1 MLNKIKLISSFE
13 FKQLIK
19 NKSYKITTAIF
30 FALALLAAFAPRLI
44 QGNLFK
50 SITEEFNKTQK
61 LGIIINDDSIDES
74 ELKSFLSNYEVHL
87 YTDEEKLK
95 DDVLSKELD
104 RGAIIDAASIQK
116 FVLNSKLTDMGD
128 SLDGALN
135 EYRYKKLIEAEGL
148 DYSKIKALEANQ
160 YQINEV
166 ILGKDSKQ
174 NYFIIYILLFLLYMI
189 ILTYGQITATSVA
202 KEKND
207 RTMELLITS
216 TKPKYLILSKVL
228 ATVFS
233 AVLQVSAIFIGFAVG
248 YVFNKE
254 YWSDIFSITSA
265 PIQLVVTFILFM
277 IAGFFLYLFI
287 FATLGALVNKI
298 EEVSQSISS
307 ATILIVLAYFGAIF
321 ALTTGSE
328 SSFVTFLSYFPL
340 TSPFVM
346 FIRAGMLNISI
357 AEVAISFAI
366 LVISAYLI
374 YKLACDIYRLGT
386 LQYGNR
392 MTLKQAFKAL
402 REDKKNKNNE

>member
-61 LGIIINDDSIDES
+61 LGIIINDDGIDES

-357 AEVAISFAI
+357 AEVALSFAI

>member
-30 FALALLAAFAPRLI
+30 FTLALLAAFAPRLI

-61 LGIIINDDSIDES
+61 LGIIINDDGIDES

-104 RGAIIDAASIQK
+104 RGAIIDADSIQK

-135 EYRYKKLIEAEGL
+135 EYRYKKLIEAEGM

-248 YVFNKE
+248 YLFNKE

-346 FIRAGMLNISI
+346 FIRAGMVNISI
-357 AEVAISFAI
+357 VEVAISFAI
-366 LVISAYLI
+366 LVVSAYLI

>member
-50 SITEEFNKTQK
+50 SITEELNKTQK
-61 LGIIINDDSIDES
+61 LGIIINDDGIDES
-74 ELKSFLSNYEVHL
+74 ELKSFLSNYEVHI

-104 RGAIIDAASIQK
+104 RGAIIDADSIQK

-135 EYRYKKLIEAEGL
+135 EYRYKKLIETEGL

-248 YVFNKE
+248 YLFNKE

-357 AEVAISFAI
+357 AEVALSFAI

>member
-1 MLNKIKLISSFE
+1 MKNKVGLITSFE

-19 NKSYKITTAIF
+19 TKSYKITTVVF
-30 FALALLAAFAPRLI
+30 FVLALLGAFVPRLI

-50 SITEEFNKTQK
+50 SITDEFNKTQK
-61 LGIIINDDSIDES
+61 LGIIIKDDSIDES
-74 ELKSFLSNYEVHL
+74 ELKSFLSKYEVL
-87 YTDEEKLK
+87 DYDDEEKLK
-95 DDVLSKELD
+95 EDILSKDID
-104 RGAIIDAASIQK
+104 RAVVIKADSIQK
-116 FVLNSKLTDMGD
+116 FVLNSKLTDMGAG
-128 SLDGALN
+128 LDRALN
-135 EYRYKKLIEAEGL
+135 EYWYKNLIEAEGL
-148 DYSKIKALEANQ
+148 DYNKVKALEANQ

-166 ILGKDSKQ
+166 VLGKDSKQ

-228 ATVFS
+228 ATVLS
-233 AVLQVSAIFIGFAVG
+233 AVIQVSFLFIGFAVG
-248 YVFNKE
+248 YLFNKE

-265 PIQLVVTFILFM
+265 PIQLVITFILFM

-321 ALTTGSE
+321 ALTSGSE
-328 SSFVTFLSYFPL
+328 SSFVAFLSYFPL

-357 AEVAISFAI
+357 IEIAASFAI
-366 LVISAYLI
+366 LVVSAYFI

-402 REDKKNKNNE
+402 REDKKTKSNE

>member
-19 NKSYKITTAIF
+19 NKSYKITTVIF

-50 SITEEFNKTQK
+50 SITEELNKTQK
-61 LGIIINDDSIDES
+61 LGIIINDDGIDES

-104 RGAIIDAASIQK
+104 RGAIIDADSIQK

-135 EYRYKKLIEAEGL
+135 EYRYKKLIEAEGI
-148 DYSKIKALEANQ
+148 DYTKLKSIEANQ

-166 ILGKDSKQ
+166 VLGKDSKQ

-248 YVFNKE
+248 YLFNKE

>member
-30 FALALLAAFAPRLI
+30 FVFALLAAFAPRLI

-50 SITEEFNKTQK
+50 SITEELNKTQK
-61 LGIIINDDSIDES
+61 LGIIIDDDNIDES

-104 RGAIIDAASIQK
+104 RGAIIDADSIQK

-248 YVFNKE
+248 YLFNKE

-357 AEVAISFAI
+357 AEVALSFAI

>member
-50 SITEEFNKTQK
+50 SITEELNKTQK
-61 LGIIINDDSIDES
+61 LGIIIDDDNIDES

-104 RGAIIDAASIQK
+104 RGVIIDADSIQK

-135 EYRYKKLIEAEGL
+135 EYRYKKLIESEGI
-148 DYSKIKALEANQ
+148 DYTKLKSIEANQ

-166 ILGKDSKQ
+166 VLGKDSKQ

-233 AVLQVSAIFIGFAVG
+233 AVLQVSSIFIGFAVG
-248 YVFNKE
+248 YLFNKE

-357 AEVAISFAI
+357 AEVALSFAI

>member
-30 FALALLAAFAPRLI
+30 FALALLAAFVPRLI

-50 SITEEFNKTQK
+50 SITDEFNKTQK
-61 LGIIINDDSIDES
+61 LGVIINDDSIDKS

-104 RGAIIDAASIQK
+104 RGAIIDVDSIQK

-128 SLDGALN
+128 GLDRVLN
-135 EYRYKKLIEAEGL
+135 EYRYKKLIEAEGI

-166 ILGKDSKQ
+166 VLGKDSKQ

-228 ATVFS
+228 ATVLS
-233 AVLQVSAIFIGFAVG
+233 AVIQVSFLFIGFGLG
-248 YVFNKE
+248 YLFNKE

-265 PIQLVVTFILFM
+265 PIQIIAIFILFM

-321 ALTTGSE
+321 ALTSGSE
-328 SSFVTFLSYFPL
+328 SSFVAFLSYFPL

-346 FIRAGMLNISI
+346 FIRAGMVNISI
-357 AEVAISFAI
+357 VEVAISFAI
-366 LVISAYLI
+366 LVVSAYFI

-392 MTLKQAFKAL
+392 MTLKKAFKAL
-402 REDKKNKNNE
+402 REDKKTKSNE

>member
-30 FALALLAAFAPRLI
+30 FVLALLAAFVPRLI

-50 SITEEFNKTQK
+50 SITEELNKTQK
-61 LGIIINDDSIDES
+61 LGIIINDDGIDES

-104 RGAIIDAASIQK
+104 RGAIIDADSIQK

-248 YVFNKE
+248 YLFNKE

-357 AEVAISFAI
+357 AEVALSFAI
-366 LVISAYLI
+366 LVVSAYLI

>member
-61 LGIIINDDSIDES
+61 LGIIINDDGIDES

>member
-1 MLNKIKLISSFE
+1 MKNKVGLITSFE

-19 NKSYKITTAIF
+19 TKSYKITTVVF
-30 FALALLAAFAPRLI
+30 FVLALLGAFVPRLI

-50 SITEEFNKTQK
+50 SITDEFNKTQK
-61 LGIIINDDSIDES
+61 LGVIINDDSIDES
-74 ELKSFLSNYEVHL
+74 KLKSFLSNYEVHL

-104 RGAIIDAASIQK
+104 RGAIIDVDSIQK
-116 FVLNSKLTDMGD
+116 FVLNSKLTDVGD
-128 SLDGALN
+128 GLDRVLN
-135 EYRYKKLIEAEGL
+135 EYRYKKLLDAEGI
-148 DYSKIKALEANQ
+148 DYAKLKSIEANQ

-228 ATVFS
+228 ATVLS
-233 AVLQVSAIFIGFAVG
+233 AVIQVSFLFIGFGLG
-248 YVFNKE
+248 YLFNKE

-265 PIQLVVTFILFM
+265 PIQIIAIFILFM

-357 AEVAISFAI
+357 IEIAASFAI
-366 LVISAYLI
+366 LVLSAYFI

-402 REDKKNKNNE
+402 REDKKAKSNE

>member
-30 FALALLAAFAPRLI
+30 FALALLAAFVPRLI

-50 SITEEFNKTQK
+50 SITDEFNKTQK
-61 LGIIINDDSIDES
+61 LGIIIKDESVNES

-104 RGAIIDAASIQK
+104 RGAIIDVDSIQK

-128 SLDGALN
+128 GLDRVLN
-135 EYRYKKLIEAEGL
+135 EYRYKKLIEAEGI

-166 ILGKDSKQ
+166 VLGKDSKQ

-228 ATVFS
+228 ATVLS
-233 AVLQVSAIFIGFAVG
+233 AVIQVSFLFIGFGLG
-248 YVFNKE
+248 YLFNKE
-254 YWSDIFSITSA
+254 YWADIFSITSA

-307 ATILIVLAYFGAIF
+307 ATLLIVLAYFGAIF

-328 SSFVTFLSYFPL
+328 SSFVTILSYFPL

-357 AEVAISFAI
+357 VEIAASFVI
-366 LVISAYLI
+366 LVVSAYFV

-392 MTLKQAFKAL
+392 MTLKLAFKAL
-402 REDKKNKNNE
+402 REDKKTKSNE

>member
-1 MLNKIKLISSFE
+1 MKNKIGLITSFE

-19 NKSYKITTAIF
+19 TKSYKITTIVF
-30 FALALLAAFAPRLI
+30 FVLALLAAFVPRLI
-44 QGNLFK
+44 QGDLFR

-61 LGIIINDDSIDES
+61 LGIIIKDDSIDES
-74 ELKSFLSNYEVHL
+74 ELKSFLSKYEVL
-87 YTDEEKLK
+87 DYDDEEKLK
-95 DDVLSKELD
+95 EDILSKDID
-104 RGAIIDAASIQK
+104 RAVVIKADSIQK

-128 SLDGALN
+128 GLDRNLN
-135 EYRYKKLIEAEGL
+135 EYRYKKLIESEGI
-148 DYSKIKALEANQ
+148 DYTKIKTLEENK
-160 YQINEV
+160 YKVNEIV
-166 ILGKDSKQ
+166 LGKDSKQ
-174 NYFIIYILLFLLYMI
+174 NYFIIYFLLFLLYMI

-228 ATVFS
+228 ATVLS
-233 AVLQVSAIFIGFAVG
+233 AVIQVSFLFIGFAVG
-248 YVFNKE
+248 YLFNKE

-265 PIQLVVTFILFM
+265 PIQLVITFILFM

-307 ATILIVLAYFGAIF
+307 ATLLIVLAYFGAIF

-328 SSFVTFLSYFPL
+328 SSLVTFLSYFPL

-357 AEVAISFAI
+357 IEIAASFAI
-366 LVISAYLI
+366 LVVSAYFI

-402 REDKKNKNNE
+402 REDKKTKSNE

>member
-1 MLNKIKLISSFE
+1 MKNKVGLITSFE

-19 NKSYKITTAIF
+19 TKSYKITTVVF
-30 FALALLAAFAPRLI
+30 FVLALLGAFVPRLI

-50 SITEEFNKTQK
+50 SITDEFNKTQK
-61 LGIIINDDSIDES
+61 LGIIIKDDSIDES
-74 ELKSFLSNYEVHL
+74 ELKSFLSKYEVL
-87 YTDEEKLK
+87 DYDDEEKLK
-95 DDVLSKELD
+95 EDILSKDID
-104 RGAIIDAASIQK
+104 RAVVIKADSIQK

-128 SLDGALN
+128 GLDRALN
-135 EYRYKKLIEAEGL
+135 EYRYKNLIEAEGL
-148 DYSKIKALEANQ
+148 DYNKVKALEANQ

-166 ILGKDSKQ
+166 VLGKDSEQ

-228 ATVFS
+228 ATVLS
-233 AVLQVSAIFIGFAVG
+233 AVIQVSFLFIGFAVG
-248 YVFNKE
+248 YLFNKE

-265 PIQLVVTFILFM
+265 PIQLVITFILFM

-321 ALTTGSE
+321 ALTSGSE
-328 SSFVTFLSYFPL
+328 SSFVAFLSYFPL

-357 AEVAISFAI
+357 IEIAASFAI
-366 LVISAYLI
+366 LVVSAYFI

-402 REDKKNKNNE
+402 REDKKTKSNE

>member
-50 SITEEFNKTQK
+50 SITEELNKTQK

-95 DDVLSKELD
+95 DDVLNKELD
-104 RGAIIDAASIQK
+104 RGAIIDADSIQK

-248 YVFNKE
+248 YLFNKE

-357 AEVAISFAI
+357 AEVALSFAI

>member
-1 MLNKIKLISSFE
+1 MKNKVGLITSFE

-19 NKSYKITTAIF
+19 TKSYKITTVVF
-30 FALALLAAFAPRLI
+30 FVLALLGAFVPRLI

-50 SITEEFNKTQK
+50 SITDEFNKTQK
-61 LGIIINDDSIDES
+61 LGVIINDDSIDKS
-74 ELKSFLSNYEVHL
+74 ELKSFLSNYVVHL

-104 RGAIIDAASIQK
+104 RGAIIDVDSIQK

-128 SLDGALN
+128 GLDRVLN
-135 EYRYKKLIEAEGL
+135 EYRYKKLIEAEGI

-160 YQINEV
+160 YQINEAV
-166 ILGKDSKQ
+166 LGKDSKQ

-228 ATVFS
+228 ATVLS
-233 AVLQVSAIFIGFAVG
+233 AVIQVSFLFIGFGLG
-248 YVFNKE
+248 YLFNKE

-307 ATILIVLAYFGAIF
+307 ATLLIVLAYFGAIF

-328 SSFVTFLSYFPL
+328 SSFVTILSYFPL

-357 AEVAISFAI
+357 VEIAASFAI
-366 LVISAYLI
+366 LVVSAYFV

-402 REDKKNKNNE
+402 REDKKTKSDE

>member
-1 MLNKIKLISSFE
+1 MKNKVGLITSFE

-19 NKSYKITTAIF
+19 TKSYKITTIVF
-30 FALALLAAFAPRLI
+30 FVLALLGAFVPRLI
-44 QGNLFK
+44 QGNIFK
-50 SITEEFNKTQK
+50 SITDEFNKTQK
-61 LGIIINDDSIDES
+61 LGVIINDDSIDES

-104 RGAIIDAASIQK
+104 RGAIIDVDSILK

-128 SLDGALN
+128 GLDRVLN
-135 EYRYKKLIEAEGL
+135 EYRYKKLIEAEGI
-148 DYSKIKALEANQ
+148 DYAKIKALQLNQ

-166 ILGKDSKQ
+166 VLGKDSKQ

-228 ATVFS
+228 ATVLS
-233 AVLQVSAIFIGFAVG
+233 AVIQVSFLFIGFGLG
-248 YVFNKE
+248 YLFNKE

-265 PIQLVVTFILFM
+265 PIQIIAIFILFM

-321 ALTTGSE
+321 ALTSGSE
-328 SSFVTFLSYFPL
+328 SSFVAFLSYFPL

-346 FIRAGMLNISI
+346 FIRAGMVNISI
-357 AEVAISFAI
+357 VEVAISFAI
-366 LVISAYLI
+366 LVVSAYFI

-402 REDKKNKNNE
+402 REDKKTKSNE

>member
-50 SITEEFNKTQK
+50 SITEELNKTQK
-61 LGIIINDDSIDES
+61 LGIIINDDGIDES
-74 ELKSFLSNYEVHL
+74 ELKSFLSNYEVHI

-104 RGAIIDAASIQK
+104 RGAIIDADSIQK

-135 EYRYKKLIEAEGL
+135 EYRYKKLIEAEGV
-148 DYSKIKALEANQ
+148 DYSKIKALEENQ

-166 ILGKDSKQ
+166 VLGKDSKQ

-248 YVFNKE
+248 YLFNKE

-357 AEVAISFAI
+357 AEVALSFAI

>member
-1 MLNKIKLISSFE
+1 MKNKVGLITSFE

-19 NKSYKITTAIF
+19 TKSYKITTVVF
-30 FALALLAAFAPRLI
+30 FVLALLGAFVPRLI

-50 SITEEFNKTQK
+50 SITDEFNKTQK
-61 LGIIINDDSIDES
+61 LGIIIKDDSIDES
-74 ELKSFLSNYEVHL
+74 ELKSFLSKYEVL
-87 YTDEEKLK
+87 DYDDEEKLK
-95 DDVLSKELD
+95 EDILSKDID
-104 RGAIIDAASIQK
+104 RAVVIKADSIQK

-128 SLDGALN
+128 GLDGNLN
-135 EYRYKKLIEAEGL
+135 EYRYKKLIESEGI
-148 DYSKIKALEANQ
+148 DYTKIKTLEENK
-160 YQINEV
+160 YQVNEIV
-166 ILGKDSKQ
+166 LGKDSKQ

-228 ATVFS
+228 ATVLS
-233 AVLQVSAIFIGFAVG
+233 AVIQVSFLFIGFAVG
-248 YVFNKE
+248 YLFNKE

-265 PIQLVVTFILFM
+265 PIQLVITFILFM

-321 ALTTGSE
+321 ALTSGSE
-328 SSFVTFLSYFPL
+328 SSFVAFLSYFPL

-357 AEVAISFAI
+357 IEIAASFAI
-366 LVISAYLI
+366 LVVSAYFI

-402 REDKKNKNNE
+402 REDKKTKSNE

>member
-1 MLNKIKLISSFE
+1 MKNKVGLITSFE

-19 NKSYKITTAIF
+19 TKSYKITTVVF
-30 FALALLAAFAPRLI
+30 FILALLGAFVPRLI

-50 SITEEFNKTQK
+50 SITDEFNKTQK
-61 LGIIINDDSIDES
+61 LGVIINDDSIDES

-104 RGAIIDAASIQK
+104 RGAIIDSDSVQK
-116 FVLNSKLTDMGD
+116 FVLNSKLTDMND
-128 SLDGALN
+128 SLDGILN
-135 EYRYKKLIEAEGL
+135 EYRYKKLLDAEGI
-148 DYSKIKALEANQ
+148 DYTKIKALQLDQ

-166 ILGKDSKQ
+166 VLGKDSKQ

-216 TKPKYLILSKVL
+216 TKPRYLILSKVL
-228 ATVFS
+228 ATVLS
-233 AVLQVSAIFIGFAVG
+233 AVIQVSFLFIGFAVG
-248 YVFNKE
+248 YLFNKE
-254 YWSDIFSITSA
+254 YWADIFSITSA
-265 PIQLVVTFILFM
+265 PIQLVATFIIFM

-307 ATILIVLAYFGAIF
+307 AMFLIVFAYLGAIF
-321 ALTTGSE
+321 ALNVGADSG
-328 SSFVTFLSYFPL
+328 FVKFLSYFPL

-357 AEVAISFAI
+357 IEIAASFAI
-366 LVISAYLI
+366 LVVSAYFI

-402 REDKKNKNNE
+402 KEDKKTKSNE

>member
-1 MLNKIKLISSFE
+1 MKNKVGLITSFE

-19 NKSYKITTAIF
+19 TKSYKITTVVF
-30 FALALLAAFAPRLI
+30 FVLALLGAFVPRLI

-50 SITEEFNKTQK
+50 SITDEFNKTQK
-61 LGIIINDDSIDES
+61 LGVIINDDSIDES

-104 RGAIIDAASIQK
+104 RGAIIDSDSVQK

-128 SLDGALN
+128 GLDRVLN
-135 EYRYKKLIEAEGL
+135 EYRYKKLIEAEGM
-148 DYSKIKALEANQ
+148 DYSKIKALEENQ

-166 ILGKDSKQ
+166 VLGKDSKQ

-228 ATVFS
+228 ATVLS
-233 AVLQVSAIFIGFAVG
+233 AVIQVSFLFIGFGIG
-248 YVFNKE
+248 YLFNKE

-265 PIQLVVTFILFM
+265 PIQIIAIFILFM

-321 ALTTGSE
+321 ALTSGSE
-328 SSFVTFLSYFPL
+328 SSFVAFLSYFPL

-346 FIRAGMLNISI
+346 FIRAGMVNISI
-357 AEVAISFAI
+357 VEVAISFAI
-366 LVISAYLI
+366 LVVSAYFI

-402 REDKKNKNNE
+402 REDKKTKSNE

>member
-30 FALALLAAFAPRLI
+30 FALALLAAFVPRLI

-50 SITEEFNKTQK
+50 SITDEFNKTQK
-61 LGIIINDDSIDES
+61 LGIIIKDESVNES

-104 RGAIIDAASIQK
+104 RGAIIDADSIQK

-128 SLDGALN
+128 GLDSVLN
-135 EYRYKKLIEAEGL
+135 EYRYKKFIEAEGM
-148 DYSKIKALEANQ
+148 DYSKIKALEENQ

-166 ILGKDSKQ
+166 VLGKDSKQ
-174 NYFIIYILLFLLYMI
+174 NYFIIYFLLFLLYMI

-228 ATVFS
+228 ATVLS
-233 AVLQVSAIFIGFAVG
+233 AVIQVSFLFIGFGLG
-248 YVFNKE
+248 YLFNKE
-254 YWSDIFSITSA
+254 YWADIFSITSA

-307 ATILIVLAYFGAIF
+307 ATLLIVLAYFGAIF

-328 SSFVTFLSYFPL
+328 SSFVTILSYFPL

-357 AEVAISFAI
+357 VEIAASFAI
-366 LVISAYLI
+366 LVVSAYFI

-402 REDKKNKNNE
+402 REDKKTKSNE

>member
-1 MLNKIKLISSFE
+1 MKNKVGLITSFE

-19 NKSYKITTAIF
+19 TKSYKITTVVF
-30 FALALLAAFAPRLI
+30 FVLALLGAFVPRLI

-50 SITEEFNKTQK
+50 SITDEFNKTQK
-61 LGIIINDDSIDES
+61 LGIIIKDDSIDES
-74 ELKSFLSNYEVHL
+74 ELKSFLSKYEVL
-87 YTDEEKLK
+87 DYDDEEKLK
-95 DDVLSKELD
+95 EDILSKDID
-104 RGAIIDAASIQK
+104 RAVVIKADSIQK

-128 SLDGALN
+128 GLDRALN
-135 EYRYKKLIEAEGL
+135 EYRYKNLIEAEGL
-148 DYSKIKALEANQ
+148 DYNKVKALEANQ

-166 ILGKDSKQ
+166 VLGKDSKQ

-228 ATVFS
+228 ATVLS
-233 AVLQVSAIFIGFAVG
+233 AVIQVSFLFIGFAVG
-248 YVFNKE
+248 YLFNKE

-265 PIQLVVTFILFM
+265 PIQLVITFILFM

-321 ALTTGSE
+321 ALTSGSE
-328 SSFVTFLSYFPL
+328 SSFVAFLSYFPL

-357 AEVAISFAI
+357 IEIAASFAI
-366 LVISAYLI
+366 LVVSAYFI

-402 REDKKNKNNE
+402 REDKKTKSNE

>member
-30 FALALLAAFAPRLI
+30 FALALLAAFVPRLI

-50 SITEEFNKTQK
+50 SITDEFNKTQK
-61 LGIIINDDSIDES
+61 LGIIIKDESVNES

-104 RGAIIDAASIQK
+104 RGAIIDADSIQK

-128 SLDGALN
+128 SLDGILN
-135 EYRYKKLIEAEGL
+135 EYRYKKLIDAEGM

-228 ATVFS
+228 ATVLS
-233 AVLQVSAIFIGFAVG
+233 AVIQVSFLFIGFGLG
-248 YVFNKE
+248 YLFNKE

-265 PIQLVVTFILFM
+265 PIQLVITFILFM

-307 ATILIVLAYFGAIF
+307 ATLLIVLAYFGAIF

-328 SSFVTFLSYFPL
+328 SSFVTILSYFPL

-357 AEVAISFAI
+357 VEIAASFAI
-366 LVISAYLI
+366 LVVSAYFV

-402 REDKKNKNNE
+402 REDKKTKSNE

>member
-50 SITEEFNKTQK
+50 SITEELNKTQK
-61 LGIIINDDSIDES
+61 LGIIINDDGIDES

-104 RGAIIDAASIQK
+104 RGAIIDADSIQK

-233 AVLQVSAIFIGFAVG
+233 AVLQVSAIFIGFGVG
-248 YVFNKE
+248 YIFNKE

-357 AEVAISFAI
+357 AEVALSFAI

>member
-50 SITEEFNKTQK
+50 SITEELNKTQK
-61 LGIIINDDSIDES
+61 LGIIIDDDNIDES

-104 RGAIIDAASIQK
+104 RGAIIDADSIQK

-135 EYRYKKLIEAEGL
+135 EYRYKKLIESEGI
-148 DYSKIKALEANQ
+148 DYTKLKSIEANQ

-166 ILGKDSKQ
+166 VLGKDSKQ

-248 YVFNKE
+248 YLFNKE

-357 AEVAISFAI
+357 AEVALSFAI

>member
-19 NKSYKITTAIF
+19 NKSYKITTVIF

-61 LGIIINDDSIDES
+61 LGIIIDDDNIDES
-74 ELKSFLSNYEVHL
+74 ELKSFLNNYEVHL

-104 RGAIIDAASIQK
+104 RGAIIDADSIQK

-135 EYRYKKLIEAEGL
+135 EYRYKKLIEAEGI
-148 DYSKIKALEANQ
+148 DYTKLKSIEANQ

-166 ILGKDSKQ
+166 VLGKDSKQ
-174 NYFIIYILLFLLYMI
+174 NYFIIYFLLFLLYMI

-233 AVLQVSAIFIGFAVG
+233 AVLQVSALFIGFAVG
-248 YVFNKE
+248 YLFNKE

-357 AEVAISFAI
+357 AEVALSFVI

>member
-1 MLNKIKLISSFE
+1 MKNKVGLITSFE

-19 NKSYKITTAIF
+19 TKSYKITTVVF
-30 FALALLAAFAPRLI
+30 FVLALLGAFVPRLI

-50 SITEEFNKTQK
+50 SITDEFNKTQK
-61 LGIIINDDSIDES
+61 LGIIIKDESVNES

-104 RGAIIDAASIQK
+104 RGAIIDAGSVQK
-116 FVLNSKLTDMGD
+116 FVLNSKLSDMGD
-128 SLDGALN
+128 SLDRVLN
-135 EYRYKKLIEAEGL
+135 EYRYKKLLDAEGM
-148 DYSKIKALEANQ
+148 DYAKIKSIEANQ
-160 YQINEV
+160 YQVNEIV
-166 ILGKDSKQ
+166 LGKDSKQ
-174 NYFIIYILLFLLYMI
+174 NYFIIYFLLFLLYMI

-228 ATVFS
+228 ATVLS
-233 AVLQVSAIFIGFAVG
+233 AVIQVSFLFIGFGLG
-248 YVFNKE
+248 YLFNKE

-265 PIQLVVTFILFM
+265 PIQIIAIFILFM

-357 AEVAISFAI
+357 IEIAASFAI
-366 LVISAYLI
+366 LVLSAYFI

-402 REDKKNKNNE
+402 REDKKTKSNE

>member
-1 MLNKIKLISSFE
+1 MKNKVGLITSFE

-19 NKSYKITTAIF
+19 TKSYKITTVVF
-30 FALALLAAFAPRLI
+30 FVLALLGAFVPRLI

-50 SITEEFNKTQK
+50 SITDEFNKTQK
-61 LGIIINDDSIDES
+61 LGVIINDDSIDES
-74 ELKSFLSNYEVHL
+74 ELKSLLSNYEVHL
-87 YTDEEKLK
+87 YTDEDKLK
-95 DDVLSKELD
+95 DDVLNKEID
-104 RGAIIDAASIQK
+104 RGAIIDADSIQK

-128 SLDGALN
+128 GLDRVLN
-135 EYRYKKLIEAEGL
+135 EYRYKKLIEAEGM
-148 DYSKIKALEANQ
+148 DYSKIKALEENQ

-166 ILGKDSKQ
+166 VLGKDSKQ

-228 ATVFS
+228 ATVLS
-233 AVLQVSAIFIGFAVG
+233 AVIQVSFLFIGFGLG
-248 YVFNKE
+248 YLFNKE

-265 PIQLVVTFILFM
+265 PIQIIAIFILFM

-321 ALTTGSE
+321 ALTSGSE
-328 SSFVTFLSYFPL
+328 SSFVAFLSYFPL

-357 AEVAISFAI
+357 IEIAASFAI
-366 LVISAYLI
+366 LVVSAYFI

>member
-1 MLNKIKLISSFE
+1 MKNKVGLITSFE

-19 NKSYKITTAIF
+19 TKSYKITTVVF
-30 FALALLAAFAPRLI
+30 FVLALLAAFVPRLI
-44 QGNLFK
+44 QGDLFR

-61 LGIIINDDSIDES
+61 LGIIIKDESVNES
-74 ELKSFLSNYEVHL
+74 ELKSFLSDYEVHL

-104 RGAIIDAASIQK
+104 RGAIIDSDSVQK

-128 SLDGALN
+128 GLDRVLN
-135 EYRYKKLIEAEGL
+135 EYRYKKLIEAEGM

-166 ILGKDSKQ
+166 VLGKDSKQ

-228 ATVFS
+228 ATVLS
-233 AVLQVSAIFIGFAVG
+233 AVIQVSFLFIGFGLG
-248 YVFNKE
+248 YLFNKE

-265 PIQLVVTFILFM
+265 PIQLVITFILFM

-307 ATILIVLAYFGAIF
+307 ATLLIVLAYFGAIF

-357 AEVAISFAI
+357 IEIAASFAI
-366 LVISAYLI
+366 LVLSAYFI

-402 REDKKNKNNE
+402 REDKKTKSNE

>member
-1 MLNKIKLISSFE
+1 MKNKVGLITSFE

-19 NKSYKITTAIF
+19 TKSYKITTVVF
-30 FALALLAAFAPRLI
+30 FILALLGAFVPRLI

-50 SITEEFNKTQK
+50 SITDEFNKTQK
-61 LGIIINDDSIDES
+61 LGVIINDDSIDES
-74 ELKSFLSNYEVHL
+74 GLKSFLSNYEVHL

-104 RGAIIDAASIQK
+104 RGAIIDSDSVQK

-128 SLDGALN
+128 GLDRVLN
-135 EYRYKKLIEAEGL
+135 EYRYKKLIEAEGM

-166 ILGKDSKQ
+166 VLGKDSKQ

-228 ATVFS
+228 ATVLS
-233 AVLQVSAIFIGFAVG
+233 AVIQVSFLFIGFAVG
-248 YVFNKE
+248 YLFNKE

-321 ALTTGSE
+321 ALTSGSE
-328 SSFVTFLSYFPL
+328 SSFVAFLSYFPL

-357 AEVAISFAI
+357 IEIAASFAI
-366 LVISAYLI
+366 LVVSAYFI

-402 REDKKNKNNE
+402 KEDKKTKSNE

>member
-30 FALALLAAFAPRLI
+30 FVLALLAAFAPRLI

-61 LGIIINDDSIDES
+61 LGIIIDDDNIDES
-74 ELKSFLSNYEVHL
+74 ELKSFLNNYEVHI

-104 RGAIIDAASIQK
+104 RGAIIDADSIQK

-248 YVFNKE
+248 YLFNKE

-307 ATILIVLAYFGAIF
+307 ATILIVLA
-321 ALTTGSE
+321 
-328 SSFVTFLSYFPL
+328 
-340 TSPFVM
+340 
-346 FIRAGMLNISI
+346 
-357 AEVAISFAI
+357 
-366 LVISAYLI
+366 
-374 YKLACDIYRLGT
+374 
-386 LQYGNR
+386 
-392 MTLKQAFKAL
+392 
-402 REDKKNKNNE
+402 

>member
-50 SITEEFNKTQK
+50 SITEELNKTQK
-61 LGIIINDDSIDES
+61 LGIIIDDDNIDES

-104 RGAIIDAASIQK
+104 RGAIIDADSIQK

-128 SLDGALN
+128 SLDGTLN
-135 EYRYKKLIEAEGL
+135 EYRYKKLIESEGI
-148 DYSKIKALEANQ
+148 DYTKLKSIEANQ

-166 ILGKDSKQ
+166 VLGKDSKQ

-248 YVFNKE
+248 YLFNKE

-357 AEVAISFAI
+357 AEVALSFAI

>member
-1 MLNKIKLISSFE
+1 MKNKVGLITSFE

-19 NKSYKITTAIF
+19 TKSYKITSVVF
-30 FALALLAAFAPRLI
+30 FVLALLGAFVPRLI

-50 SITEEFNKTQK
+50 SITDEFNKTQK
-61 LGIIINDDSIDES
+61 LGVIINDDSIDES

-104 RGAIIDAASIQK
+104 RGAIIEADSVKK

-128 SLDGALN
+128 GLDRNLN
-135 EYRYKKLIEAEGL
+135 EYRYKKLIESEGI
-148 DYSKIKALEANQ
+148 DYTKIKTLEENK
-160 YQINEV
+160 YQVNEIV
-166 ILGKDSKQ
+166 LGKDSKQ
-174 NYFIIYILLFLLYMI
+174 NYFIIYFLLFLLYMI

-228 ATVFS
+228 ATVLS
-233 AVLQVSAIFIGFAVG
+233 AVIQVSFLFIGFAVG
-248 YVFNKE
+248 HLFNKE

-265 PIQLVVTFILFM
+265 PIQLVITFILFM

-321 ALTTGSE
+321 ALTSGSE
-328 SSFVTFLSYFPL
+328 SSFVAFLSYFPL

-357 AEVAISFAI
+357 IEIAASFAI
-366 LVISAYLI
+366 LVVSAYFI

-402 REDKKNKNNE
+402 REDKKTKSNE

>member
-19 NKSYKITTAIF
+19 NKSYKITTVVF
-30 FALALLAAFAPRLI
+30 FVLALLAAFVPRLI

-50 SITEEFNKTQK
+50 SITEELNKTQK

-104 RGAIIDAASIQK
+104 RGAIIDADSIQK

-128 SLDGALN
+128 SLDKVLN
-135 EYRYKKLIEAEGL
+135 EYRYKKLIEAEGI
-148 DYSKIKALEANQ
+148 DYTKIKALEANQ

-357 AEVAISFAI
+357 AEVALSFAI

>member
-61 LGIIINDDSIDES
+61 LGIIINDDGIDES

-104 RGAIIDAASIQK
+104 RGAIIDADSIQK

-135 EYRYKKLIEAEGL
+135 EYRYKKLIETEGL

-233 AVLQVSAIFIGFAVG
+233 AVLQVSAIFIGFGVG
-248 YVFNKE
+248 YIFNKE
-254 YWSDIFSITSA
+254 FWLGLFSMTSA
-265 PIQLVVTFILFM
+265 PIQIIVIFILFM

-357 AEVAISFAI
+357 AEVALSFAI

>member
-1 MLNKIKLISSFE
+1 MKNKVGLITSFE

-19 NKSYKITTAIF
+19 NKSYKITTVVF
-30 FALALLAAFAPRLI
+30 FVLALLGAFVPRLI

-50 SITEEFNKTQK
+50 SITDEFNKTQK
-61 LGIIINDDSIDES
+61 LGVIINDDSIDKS

-104 RGAIIDAASIQK
+104 RGAIIDVDSIQK

-128 SLDGALN
+128 GLDRVLN
-135 EYRYKKLIEAEGL
+135 EYRYKKLIEAEGM

-166 ILGKDSKQ
+166 VLGKDSKQ

-228 ATVFS
+228 ATVLS
-233 AVLQVSAIFIGFAVG
+233 AVIQVSFLFIGFGLG
-248 YVFNKE
+248 YLFNKE

-265 PIQLVVTFILFM
+265 PIQIIAIFILFM

-321 ALTTGSE
+321 ALTSGSE
-328 SSFVTFLSYFPL
+328 SSFVAFLSYFPL

-346 FIRAGMLNISI
+346 FIRAGMVNISI
-357 AEVAISFAI
+357 VEVAISFAI
-366 LVISAYLI
+366 LVVSAYFI

-402 REDKKNKNNE
+402 REDKKTKSNE

>member
-1 MLNKIKLISSFE
+1 MKNKVGLITSFE

-19 NKSYKITTAIF
+19 TKSYKITTVVF
-30 FALALLAAFAPRLI
+30 FVLALLGAFVPRLI
-44 QGNLFK
+44 QGNLYK
-50 SITEEFNKTQK
+50 SITDEFNKTQK
-61 LGIIINDDSIDES
+61 LGVIINDDSIDES

-104 RGAIIDAASIQK
+104 RGAIIDSDSIQK

-128 SLDGALN
+128 GLDRVLN
-135 EYRYKKLIEAEGL
+135 EYRYKKLIEAEGM
-148 DYSKIKALEANQ
+148 DYSKVKALEENQ

-228 ATVFS
+228 ATVLS
-233 AVLQVSAIFIGFAVG
+233 AVIQVSFLFIGFGLG
-248 YVFNKE
+248 YLFNKE

-265 PIQLVVTFILFM
+265 PIQLVITFILFM

-307 ATILIVLAYFGAIF
+307 ATLLIVLAYFGAIF

-357 AEVAISFAI
+357 IEIAASFAI
-366 LVISAYLI
+366 LVVSAYFI

-402 REDKKNKNNE
+402 REDKKTKSNE